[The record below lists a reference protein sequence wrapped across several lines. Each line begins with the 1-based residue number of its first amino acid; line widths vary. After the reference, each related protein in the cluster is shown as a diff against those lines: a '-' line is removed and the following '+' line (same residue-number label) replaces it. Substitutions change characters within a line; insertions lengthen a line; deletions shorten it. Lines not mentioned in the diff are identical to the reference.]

1 VGRPGGSRGGVA
13 ATEDV
18 LLVASG
24 DRLGVG
30 GDRGGGEVR
39 SLTDSCRC
47 CPTPERRPDRAGSPG
62 GHRPV
67 CDQPAL
73 RALLDGFARND
84 LLLFASAISFQVL
97 TALVPLALFALAALG
112 FLGLSEVWAQEVR
125 PQVVEGLSPAATRV
139 IDDTVGKVLGSAQL
153 FWVTAGAAIAIWQLS
168 GAVRAAMEA
177 LNRVYRAREERSFGR
192 RYAVSLTLAVAFA
205 ALTFSASSV
214 VVFVPL
220 LDGDPPVLVGGLLF
234 LGRWGVAAVLLGLA
248 VGLLVHQGPDREQP
262 LGWVSAGAVSIVGS
276 WVATSVAFGLYLSTV
291 AVLRLHLRGAGHGR
305 RAHGLP
311 LRLGG
316 RLPRG
321 HPGGRTAARPWERCV
336 VRCVVPG
343 RRRSAATPR
352 ARVQLIRRC

>member
-1 VGRPGGSRGGVA
+1 MAIAPS
-13 ATEDV
+13 ATK
-18 LLVASG
+18 
-24 DRLGVG
+24 
-30 GDRGGGEVR
+30 
-39 SLTDSCRC
+39 
-47 CPTPERRPDRAGSPG
+47 
-62 GHRPV
+62 
-67 CDQPAL
+67 PAL

-97 TALVPLALFALAALG
+97 TALVPLALFALGALG
-112 FLGLSEVWAQEVR
+112 FLGLSEVWAQDVR

-177 LNRVYRAREERSFGR
+177 LNRVYEAREERSFGR

-248 VGLLVHQGPDREQP
+248 VGLLVHQGPDRAQP

-276 WVATSVAFGLYLSTV
+276 WVAMSVAFGLYLSSVASYGSIYGALATV
-291 AVLRLHLRGAGHGR
+291 VVL
-305 RAHGLP
+305 
-311 LRLGG
+311 
-316 RLPRG
+316 
-321 HPGGRTAARPWERCV
+321 
-336 VRCVVPG
+336 
-343 RRRSAATPR
+343 
-352 ARVQLIRRC
+352 